1 MSAESMSA
9 RSQKIYLPCTLSQEA
24 TGKCASQKQGNNQKR
39 GNHGIQD
46 TRVLIQ
52 ERRERGPRMEMK
64 EDLKMSEVHGRQTSP
79 DLSRSEGSRE
89 TSLGS

>member
-1 MSAESMSA
+1 MSAGCKVS
-9 RSQKIYLPCTLSQEA
+9 KNLPPMHPSQEA
-24 TGKCASQKQGNNQKR
+24 TGKCASPKQGDNQKR

-52 ERRERGPRMEMK
+52 ERRKRGPRMEMK

>member
-1 MSAESMSA
+1 M
-9 RSQKIYLPCTLSQEA
+9 
-24 TGKCASQKQGNNQKR
+24 
-39 GNHGIQD
+39 
-46 TRVLIQ
+46 LIQ
-52 ERRERGPRMEMK
+52 ERRKRGPRMEMK